1 MKLLIGDKN
10 MSSTKGNSFIKLAS
24 IFPLSLI
31 YFIILS
37 PIGII
42 IKIFGVDFLKQKINK
57 KTKSYWEP
65 KI

>member
-10 MSSTKGNSFIKLAS
+10 MSSTKGNSFIKLGG
-24 IFPLSLI
+24 IFPLGLI

-42 IKIFGVDFLKQKINK
+42 IRIFGVDFLKQKINK
-57 KTKSYWEP
+57 KRKSYWEP
-65 KI
+65 KF